1 MSFRTVSYTHLQEVY
16 NSEGANHKI
25 FLMDWNNDGKIAPV
39 EEAVDVS
46 LAINNQSKV
55 KDAAW
60 TFVDWMIHEG
70 ADTLVNGQLQY
81 MPARNDMELNVEGL
95 NENGTENLEYC
106 VEPVSYTHL
115 DVYKRQLLMEMAVF
129 ACMNR
134 MIFII
139 GSTREMCWSPM
150 VNWEL

>member
-1 MSFRTVSYTHLQEVY
+1 MLQLPEDIHHCHGMSGILLSVHHSWSEAPDYMDSDEQSQEVY

-25 FLMDWNNDGKIAPV
+25 FLMDWNNDGKIATV

-70 ADTLVNGQLQY
+70 ADTL
-81 MPARNDMELNVEGL
+81 
-95 NENGTENLEYC
+95 
-106 VEPVSYTHL
+106 
-115 DVYKRQLLMEMAVF
+115 
-129 ACMNR
+129 
-134 MIFII
+134 
-139 GSTREMCWSPM
+139 
-150 VNWEL
+150 